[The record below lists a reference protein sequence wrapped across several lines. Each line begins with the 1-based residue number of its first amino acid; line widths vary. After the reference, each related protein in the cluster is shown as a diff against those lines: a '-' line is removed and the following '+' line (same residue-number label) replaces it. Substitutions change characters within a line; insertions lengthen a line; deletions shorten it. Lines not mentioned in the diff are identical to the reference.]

1 MQTLTYLTSFI
12 ALVVLARAFFSWN
25 NANEQI
31 VPADTTEVVIEE
43 SVMLSETKDLN
54 NYQDSSVATLSQN
67 DDYFLTDTNNPPLI
81 INEITPPQSNNNSAP
96 VLDSASVSGLP
107 SSINHPVTFFS
118 QAPDGNRNLPR
129 QEACEEA
136 SIALANYFI
145 KGKSLNKDQMRADIL
160 ALVDRQM
167 ELFGDYLH
175 TTVEQTQQLY
185 EDFYGWESYIID
197 NPTIEQIKSIL
208 AQWQIIVAPFSG
220 RQLGNPYYS
229 GPWPLYHMMVIRW
242 YDDTYFYTNDVGTRR
257 GENFTYTH
265 AVIMDALHDRN
276 EANINQWAKKI
287 LVITK

>member
-1 MQTLTYLTSFI
+1 MQTLTYLISFI
-12 ALVVLARAFFSWN
+12 ALAVLARAFFSWN
-25 NANEQI
+25 NTNEQI

-43 SVMLSETKDLN
+43 SVILNEVKDLN
-54 NYQDSSVATLSQN
+54 NYQDSSAMPQN
-67 DDYFLTDTNNPPLI
+67 DSISWITDDTPPLT

-107 SSINHPVTFFS
+107 SSINHPVTFFP

-136 SIALANYFI
+136 SITLANYFI
-145 KGKSLNKDQMRADIL
+145 KGKPLSKDQMRADIL

-175 TTVEQTQQLY
+175 TTVEQTKQLY
-185 EDFYGWESYIID
+185 EDFYGWGSYIID

-208 AQWQIIVAPFSG
+208 AQWQIIVAPFAG
-220 RQLGNPYYS
+220 RKLGNPYYS